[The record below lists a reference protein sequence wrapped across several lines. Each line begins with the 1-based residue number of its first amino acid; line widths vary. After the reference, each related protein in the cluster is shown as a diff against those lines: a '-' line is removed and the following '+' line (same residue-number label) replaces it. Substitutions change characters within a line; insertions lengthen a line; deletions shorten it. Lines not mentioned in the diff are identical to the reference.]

1 MKSPKYELEYGSRF
15 LRDLKLAKRR
25 GLNMKDLSDV
35 TDLLQE
41 GKQLPERC
49 RDHLLT
55 GNYKG
60 YRECHINPDWLLIYK
75 KKRQSRLS
83 RYIVQEHILTY
94 SRNKSN

>member
-1 MKSPKYELEYGSRF
+1 MRSPKYELEYGSRF

-25 GLNMKDLSDV
+25 GLNMKDLIDV

-75 KKRQSRLS
+75 KKRCNQDCLAIS
-83 RYIVQEHILTY
+83 Y
-94 SRNKSN
+94 RNTF

>member
-25 GLNMKDLSDV
+25 GLNMKDLIDV

-75 KKRQSRLS
+75 KKEAIK
-83 RYIVQEHILTY
+83 IVSLYRTGTHSDLF
-94 SRNKSN
+94 KK